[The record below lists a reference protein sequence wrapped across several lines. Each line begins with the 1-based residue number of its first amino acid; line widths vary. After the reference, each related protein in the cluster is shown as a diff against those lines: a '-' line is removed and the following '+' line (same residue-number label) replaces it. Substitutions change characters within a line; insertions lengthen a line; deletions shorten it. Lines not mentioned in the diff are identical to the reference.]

1 MDRDQADEIHR
12 HLQAAARAID
22 RAEMTIFDLGKE
34 GRKAFADPLGNVVH
48 ALHFELLPVI
58 YEQFPDMR
66 PRGAEAAITSTLR
79 WDQVR
84 LPSSVTE
91 ADVDAIILSA
101 VSSRAQKVGMVV
113 IRALKRVE
121 ELGLPIS
128 DEVLAAR
135 IQVLVEAGRL
145 EGAGDL
151 RKWYNS
157 EVRLKD

>member
-1 MDRDQADEIHR
+1 M
-12 HLQAAARAID
+12 
-22 RAEMTIFDLGKE
+22 
-34 GRKAFADPLGNVVH
+34 
-48 ALHFELLPVI
+48 
-58 YEQFPDMR
+58 
-66 PRGAEAAITSTLR
+66 
-79 WDQVR
+79 
-84 LPSSVTE
+84 TE

-101 VSSRAQKVGMVV
+101 VSPRAQKVGMVV